1 MTGEKKTFW
10 ARRLKLIDRI
20 FNEKRLVKIF
30 F

>member
-10 ARRLKLIDRI
+10 ARRLKFIDRI